1 MLNEISKM
9 TSINNQSRIK
19 YYKIILQIYVR
30 DAGPADSYH
39 DDSEWK
45 GKAADHTIQIPGRLL
60 DMVAIKIWWRNFKD
74 RAKNC
79 LLDTNGCT
87 VIYEALRAGGA
98 ANYVDIPHNP
108 LGTPASLKT
117 YALKLKRSMEGP

>member
-1 MLNEISKM
+1 
-9 TSINNQSRIK
+9 
-19 YYKIILQIYVR
+19 
-30 DAGPADSYH
+30 
-39 DDSEWK
+39 
-45 GKAADHTIQIPGRLL
+45 
-60 DMVAIKIWWRNFKD
+60 MVAIKIWWRNFKD

-108 LGTPASLKT
+108 LGTPASLKNHHDMNPLVRHLLHIS
-117 YALKLKRSMEGP
+117 AI

>member
-19 YYKIILQIYVR
+19 YYKIILQISVR
-30 DAGPADSYH
+30 DAGPADSYR

-60 DMVAIKIWWRNFKD
+60 DMVAIKIWWRNFAFLNKWW
-74 RAKNC
+74 
-79 LLDTNGCT
+79 
-87 VIYEALRAGGA
+87 V
-98 ANYVDIPHNP
+98 
-108 LGTPASLKT
+108 
-117 YALKLKRSMEGP
+117 